1 MPDEPQ
7 PSRRGRWRIVL
18 QFGVSALAVW
28 LIARQVDFRE
38 SGHLIAGAR
47 TGYVLGA
54 IVLYV
59 AGQMLSAYRWRL
71 IGVSVGL
78 ADSYAHYVRYY
89 FIGMFFMFF
98 GPSTLGGDLVRSLY
112 LAESAGSRSKAFNS
126 VLFDR
131 LNGLVVLVTIGAGA
145 FLVFP
150 EYRRL
155 APEFYVVFYVT
166 VAFGTSLFLG
176 WWLAPWLVRL
186 LFAREHRIRQLVEN
200 DLGPFWSNRRML
212 IATAGVSFVFHFIQ
226 IAAQYLISRALGL
239 AVPFAYIC
247 IFHPLVSSVAA
258 IPISLSGLG
267 VREKTYM
274 YFLQQLGV
282 SQSAGLAYGA
292 LWLVVIVVN
301 SLLGGLVFVATGARL
316 PRLRRAAA

>member
-1 MPDEPQ
+1 
-7 PSRRGRWRIVL
+7 VL
-18 QFGVSALAVW
+18 QVGVRALAVW
-28 LIARQVDFRE
+28 LIARQVSFSE
-38 SGHLIAGAR
+38 SAHDIAGAR
-47 TGYVLGA
+47 PGYVVGA

-59 AGQMLSAYRWRL
+59 VGQVLSAYRWRL
-71 IGVSVGL
+71 IGLSVGL
-78 ADSYAHYVRYY
+78 VDSFADYVRYY

-112 LAESAGSRSKAFNS
+112 LAENAGGRARAFNS

-176 WWLAPWLVRL
+176 WWLAPWLVRVV
-186 LFAREHRIRQLVEN
+186 FAREHRIRRLVED
-200 DLGPFWSNRRML
+200 DLGPFWSDRRML
-212 IATAGVSFVFHFIQ
+212 VATAGVSFVFHFIQ
-226 IAAQYLISRALGL
+226 IAAQFLIARSLGL
-239 AVPFAYIC
+239 AVPLAYIC

-274 YFLQQLGV
+274 YFLQKLGV

-301 SLLGGLVFVATGARL
+301 SLLGGVVFIASGARL
-316 PRLRRAAA
+316 PRLRRA